1 MGETRRHE
9 GPIKGEIGRFAKSN
23 RFHSVRTSGAAF
35 ETHWRAGAGGIAVM
49 VRWS

>member
-35 ETHWRAGAGGIAVM
+35 ETHTGERELEELP
-49 VRWS
+49 